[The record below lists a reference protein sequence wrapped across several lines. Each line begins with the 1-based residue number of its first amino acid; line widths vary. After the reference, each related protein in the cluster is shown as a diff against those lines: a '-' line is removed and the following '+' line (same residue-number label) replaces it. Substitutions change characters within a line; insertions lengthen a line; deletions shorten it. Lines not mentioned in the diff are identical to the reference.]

1 MEWAGIVLGVVGLAL
16 LAWVGLTLVRLEAR
30 FSSLERAREETG
42 RLLSEELSRGRQES
56 ALASVRQ
63 EERLD
68 RIRETVEARLKI
80 LQTDN
85 NRQLEEM
92 RATVDEKLHA
102 TLERRLGAAF
112 ESVGAQLEQV
122 HKGLGEMR
130 ELAVGVG
137 DLKKVLSNVKTSG
150 TWGEVQL
157 GNLLE
162 QILVP
167 EQYGRNVRTKKT
179 GSENVEFAIRLPG
192 APGGG
197 SEPVWLPVDSKF
209 PKEYYEKL
217 IAAQERGDAKEVEA
231 AGKALETRIKEE
243 ARTVKEKY
251 LDPPQTTDFAVMF
264 LPVEGLYAEVVR
276 RPGLCSVLQG
286 EHRVVVAGPT
296 TFAALLNSLQMG
308 FRTLAIE
315 KRSSE
320 VWQVLGA
327 VKTEFGRF
335 GEILDATHKKLQE
348 ASNKIKEAS
357 TRSRAIEKKLRAV
370 EGLPAGEAAG
380 LLGTTDDDGAGD
392 SDPA

>member
-1 MEWAGIVLGVVGLAL
+1 MEWVGILLGLIGLAL
-16 LAWVGLTLVRLEAR
+16 LGWVGLTLARLEAR
-30 FSSLERAREETG
+30 FASLERAREETG
-42 RLLSEELSRGRQES
+42 RILSEELSRGRQEAAQS
-56 ALASVRQ
+56 GVRQ
-63 EERLD
+63 EERLE
-68 RIRETVEARLKI
+68 RIREAVETRLKT
-80 LQTDN
+80 LQADN

-112 ESVGAQLEQV
+112 QTVSERLEEV

-162 QILVP
+162 QILIP
-167 EQYGRNVRTKKT
+167 EQYGRNVRTKK
-179 GSENVEFAIRLPG
+179 SSSDNVEFAVRLPG
-192 APGGG
+192 APGSGG
-197 SEPVWLPVDSKF
+197 DPVWLPVDSKF

-217 IAAQERGDAKEVEA
+217 LDAQERGDIKEVEA
-231 AGKALETRIKEE
+231 AGKALETRVKEE

-251 LDPPQTTDFAVMF
+251 LDPPQTTDFAILF
-264 LPVEGLYAEVVR
+264 LPVEGLYAEIVR
-276 RPGLCSVLQG
+276 RPGLCEVLQR
-286 EHRVVVAGPT
+286 EHRIVVAGPT

-320 VWQVLGA
+320 VWRVLGA

-348 ASNKIKEAS
+348 ASNKLKDAS
-357 TRSRAIEKKLRAV
+357 TRSRAIEKKLRDV
-370 EGLPAGEAAG
+370 EGLPAGEAAK
-380 LLGTTDDDGAGD
+380 LAGPNGEAPGSEPED
-392 SDPA
+392 T